1 MSLSGGT
8 GGAVEVAN
16 YWTRNCNETWLFAF
30 SGPIIFRGMKVGFR
44 RALDLTASYTS
55 SLQFSGE

>member
-1 MSLSGGT
+1 MSLSGGA
-8 GGAVEVAN
+8 GGAVEAAN

-30 SGPIIFRGMKVGFR
+30 SGPIIFRELKVGFR
-44 RALDLTASYTS
+44 KALDLAASSTS